1 MNSDLATEM
10 VMETNSPI
18 GLASFDGTTEVEPST
33 NEDGATSLRSRWRPG
48 MSNSAVLRVNQ
59 LKKAYR
65 KDVITVP
72 VLHGVNL
79 EVNRGEFV
87 SIVGQSGSGKSTLLH
102 LIGLLDT
109 ADQGSI
115 EFEGQRLDGLG
126 AKHRD
131 RLRNEVFGF
140 VFQFYHLLPELT
152 ALENVMLPLMI
163 GNGPLAWFRSKA
175 SIRAKAAALLE
186 RVGLG
191 HRIDHKPRELSG
203 GEMQRTAVARALVTK
218 PRLLL
223 ADEPTGNLDDESGS
237 EVIKILRGLNRDE
250 GLTILMVTHNLEI
263 TRDTDRIVKLARG
276 LVVDGESRQV
286 A

>member
-1 MNSDLATEM
+1 MNNDLALETVPM
-10 VMETNSPI
+10 TNSLSQ
-18 GLASFDGTTEVEPST
+18 GSHAAALLDGPDDCAQISPF
-33 NEDGATSLRSRWRPG
+33 ASRWKPG
-48 MSNSAVLRVNQ
+48 MCNNAILRVND

-79 EVNRGEFV
+79 EVNHGEFV

-102 LIGLLDT
+102 LIGLLDA
-109 ADQGSI
+109 ADSGSI
-115 EFEGQRLDGLG
+115 EFDGKRIDTL
-126 AKHRD
+126 ATKQRD
-131 RLRNEVFGF
+131 RIRNEVFGF

-163 GNGPLAWFRSKA
+163 GRGPFRWFREKSRIKTQA
-175 SIRAKAAALLE
+175 LSLLE

-191 HRIDHKPRELSG
+191 HRVGHKPRELSG
-203 GEMQRTAVARALVTK
+203 GEMQRTALARALITK

-237 EVIKILRGLNRDE
+237 EVIRILRGLNKEE
-250 GLTILMVTHNLEI
+250 GLTILMVTHNLDI
-263 TRDTDRIVKLARG
+263 TRDTDRIVKLGRG
-276 LVVDGESRQV
+276 LVVDAGVRQV